1 MSSTQRLGV
10 IVFPAALAVA
20 ACAPGESASSASAA
34 EPGVAAAPA
43 RVQDSTLGTVD
54 LGEDVALQLIVA
66 PTGNAVRYRV
76 REQLAGFDFP
86 NDAVGSTTQISGGIA
101 LDSAGKPIAE
111 ASKFVVNVG
120 TLKSDR
126 ERRDRYIAGR
136 TLQVEQYPTVE
147 LVPTALNGVTLPLP
161 SSGRRAFTMTG
172 NLTVKGV
179 TRPSTWQVNA
189 TFSDETV
196 TGTATTAFTFAD
208 FGMEQPRV
216 RSVLSVADTI
226 KLEYDFTLVPR

>member
-1 MSSTQRLGV
+1 MASTQRLGV

-101 LDSAGKPIAE
+101 LDSAEVEKERAK
-111 ASKFVVNVG
+111 ASPPPAKA
-120 TLKSDR
+120 LEPAD
-126 ERRDRYIAGR
+126 AG
-136 TLQVEQYPTVE
+136 E
-147 LVPTALNGVTLPLP
+147 LPPDQ
-161 SSGRRAFTMTG
+161 R
-172 NLTVKGV
+172 VK
-179 TRPSTWQVNA
+179 
-189 TFSDETV
+189 
-196 TGTATTAFTFAD
+196 
-208 FGMEQPRV
+208 
-216 RSVLSVADTI
+216 L
-226 KLEYDFTLVPR
+226 